1 MKLMIFLNSKLSLYL
16 KKILNSLREN
26 LKKIKKLSHKMKIL
40 KLRNKKMHLIFLV
53 NFSLIGKLRKNRIF
67 EKNNVKK

>member
-16 KKILNSLREN
+16 KKKLNSLREN
-26 LKKIKKLSHKMKIL
+26 LKKIKKLSHKMKIQ

-53 NFSLIGKLRKNRIF
+53 NFCLIGKLRKNKIS
-67 EKNNVKK
+67 KKINARK

>member
-1 MKLMIFLNSKLSLYL
+1 MIFLNSKLSLYL

-26 LKKIKKLSHKMKIL
+26 LKKIKKLSHKMKIW

>member
-16 KKILNSLREN
+16 KKKLNSLREN
-26 LKKIKKLSHKMKIL
+26 LKKIKKLSHKMKIW

-53 NFSLIGKLRKNRIF
+53 NFSLIGKLRKNKIS
-67 EKNNVKK
+67 KKINVKK